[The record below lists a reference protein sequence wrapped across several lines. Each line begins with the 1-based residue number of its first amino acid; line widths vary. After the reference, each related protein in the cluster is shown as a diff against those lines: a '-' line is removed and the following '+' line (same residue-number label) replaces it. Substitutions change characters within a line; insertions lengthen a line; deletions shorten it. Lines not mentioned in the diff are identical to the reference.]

1 MIYVVGIGPGK
12 KDHMTLEAIEVIER
26 CDIIVG
32 YKTYIDLIKDLVAD
46 KIVVENGM
54 RQEIDR
60 SRAALDLS
68 RKGHIVAM
76 ISGGDSGVYGMAG
89 LVYELNTKEEWG
101 QEIRIVQGVTSSISA
116 AAELGAP
123 LMNDF
128 CHISLSDLMTPMD
141 HILKRLELA
150 AQGDFVICLY
160 NPKSKGRPDHLR
172 RAFEIMARYKSSHTP
187 VGIVKNAGRD
197 NMEKYVMTFENM
209 DYDIC
214 DMSTMVIIGNKESYI
229 ENDSII
235 TPRGY
240 RI

>member
-1 MIYVVGIGPGK
+1 MTYVVGIGPGK
-12 KDHMTLEAIEVIER
+12 KDHMTLEAIEVIKR

-32 YKTYIDLIKDLVAD
+32 YKTYIDLIRDLVAD

-68 RKGHIVAM
+68 KKGHIVAM

-172 RAFEIMARYKSSHTP
+172 RAFEVMARYKSSHTP

>member
-1 MIYVVGIGPGK
+1 VVGIGPGK
-12 KDHMTLEAIEVIER
+12 KDHMTLEAIEVIKR

-32 YKTYIDLIKDLVAD
+32 YKTYIDLIRDLVAD

-68 RKGHIVAM
+68 KKGHIVAM

-172 RAFEIMARYKSSHTP
+172 RAFEVMARYKSSHTP

>member
-12 KDHMTLEAIEVIER
+12 KDHMTLEAIEVIKR

-32 YKTYIDLIKDLVAD
+32 YKTYIDLIRDLVAD

-68 RKGHIVAM
+68 KKGHIVAM

-172 RAFEIMARYKSSHTP
+172 RAFEVMARYKSSHTP

>member
-32 YKTYIDLIKDLVAD
+32 YKTYIDLIRDQVAD

-68 RKGHIVAM
+68 KKGHIVAM

-172 RAFEIMARYKSSHTP
+172 RAFEVMARYKSSHTP

>member
-12 KDHMTLEAIEVIER
+12 KDHMTLEAIEVIKR

-32 YKTYIDLIKDLVAD
+32 YKTYIDLIRDLVAD

-68 RKGHIVAM
+68 KKGHIVAM

-89 LVYELNTKEEWG
+89 IVYELNTKEEWG

-172 RAFEIMARYKSSHTP
+172 RAFEVMARYKSSHTP

>member
-12 KDHMTLEAIEVIER
+12 KDHMTLEAIEVIKR

-32 YKTYIDLIKDLVAD
+32 YKTYIDLIRDLVAD

-68 RKGHIVAM
+68 KKGHIVAM

-160 NPKSKGRPDHLR
+160 NPKSKGRTDHLR
-172 RAFEIMARYKSSHTP
+172 RAFEVMARYKSSHTP

>member
-12 KDHMTLEAIEVIER
+12 KDHMTLEAIEVIKR

-32 YKTYIDLIKDLVAD
+32 YKTYIDLMRDLVAD

-54 RQEIDR
+54 RHEIDR
-60 SRAALDLS
+60 SRSALDLS
-68 RKGHIVAM
+68 KKGHIVAM

-160 NPKSKGRPDHLR
+160 NPKSKGRPYHLR
-172 RAFEIMARYKSSHTP
+172 RAFEVMARYKSSHTP

>member
-12 KDHMTLEAIEVIER
+12 KDHMTLEAIEVIKR

-32 YKTYIDLIKDLVAD
+32 YKTYIDLIRDLVAD

-68 RKGHIVAM
+68 KKGHIVAM

-172 RAFEIMARYKSSHTP
+172 RAFEVMARYKSSHTP

-197 NMEKYVMTFENM
+197 NMKKYVMTFENM

>member
-12 KDHMTLEAIEVIER
+12 KDHMTLEAIEVIKR

-32 YKTYIDLIKDLVAD
+32 YKTYIDLIRDLVAD

-68 RKGHIVAM
+68 KKGHIVAM

-172 RAFEIMARYKSSHTP
+172 RAFEVMARYKSSHTP

-214 DMSTMVIIGNKESYI
+214 DMSTIVIIGNKESYT

-235 TPRGY
+235 TTRGY

>member
-1 MIYVVGIGPGK
+1 
-12 KDHMTLEAIEVIER
+12 
-26 CDIIVG
+26 
-32 YKTYIDLIKDLVAD
+32 
-46 KIVVENGM
+46 
-54 RQEIDR
+54 
-60 SRAALDLS
+60 
-68 RKGHIVAM
+68 
-76 ISGGDSGVYGMAG
+76 
-89 LVYELNTKEEWG
+89 
-101 QEIRIVQGVTSSISA
+101 
-116 AAELGAP
+116 
-123 LMNDF
+123 
-128 CHISLSDLMTPMD
+128 MTPMD

-172 RAFEIMARYKSSHTP
+172 RAFEVMARYKSSHTP